1 MPAGTEASGDEEA
14 RWWGEHLVGQV
25 LLRVRD
31 AAPYLPVLET
41 LADRGAYGP
50 WFWTALRVGA
60 HDRFAL
66 LRRLVVHDPSPG
78 DGHRYLDTVAE
89 LLAADPAG
97 AQRQLTA
104 WFDDERALPAL
115 PDATVATAAQALLHT
130 HRHRAVDDLTE
141 ALVDCPHPR
150 ADELLTV
157 LADEEPSALCRA
169 VDRWAHDERTD
180 RHVAAL
186 AYGLRVQSRA
196 RGDADHGLLR
206 YAALALLARPGG
218 DRLHGAALALL
229 VRDPRSRPAYL
240 DRALRRF
247 ATGDPQLPASA
258 LAAALESDPD
268 PVLAAFR
275 TRLGELGPGAGDIV
289 RTLADV
295 TTPALARR
303 AAALVGEVTA
313 DRPEGAARH
322 AAAFVD
328 RCLERGPT
336 GRSVLLPLALELLRA
351 PSTAVRAAL
360 APVLAAPG
368 TAASRGLRGELLDVL
383 LGQER
388 DPDVLAAVLDAA
400 ARGAVRRGQARTRD
414 LVHRTGTLLVRTPQG
429 AARFDRGLV
438 ELAGAV
444 PGFAALTARWLA
456 AEPDDWAALVGPS
469 TRRTVESVAGA
480 AVPV

>member
-1 MPAGTEASGDEEA
+1 
-14 RWWGEHLVGQV
+14 
-25 LLRVRD
+25 
-31 AAPYLPVLET
+31 VLEG
-41 LADRGAYGP
+41 LADRGEYGP
-50 WFWTALRVGA
+50 WFWARVPVTPEA
-60 HDRFAL
+60 RLSL

-78 DGHRYLDTVAE
+78 KGVRYLDLVGA
-89 LLAADPAG
+89 LLAADPAP

-104 WFDDERALPAL
+104 WFDDDRPLPAL

-186 AYGLRVQSRA
+186 AYGLRVQTRA
-196 RGDADHGLLR
+196 TGEADQGLIR
-206 YAALALLARPGG
+206 YAALALLTRPGG
-218 DRLHGAALALL
+218 ERLHGAALALL
-229 VRDPRSRPAYL
+229 VRDPRSRAAHLARAL
-240 DRALRRF
+240 DRF
-247 ATGDPQLPASA
+247 AAGDPQLPASA
-258 LAAALESDPD
+258 LAAALETHPEQ
-268 PVLAAFR
+268 VLAALAD
-275 TRLGELGPGAGDIV
+275 RLDALGPGAGEVV

-295 TTPALARR
+295 TAPALARR
-303 AAALVGEVTA
+303 AAALMAGLVA
-313 DRPEGAARH
+313 AHPEGAARH
-322 AAAFVD
+322 AASYVD

-336 GRSVLLPLALELLRA
+336 GRSVLLPLALELLRT
-351 PSTAVRAAL
+351 PTPAVRIAL

-388 DPDVLAAVLDAA
+388 DPDVLVAVLDAA
-400 ARGAVRRGQARTRD
+400 ARGAVRRGQPRTRD
-414 LVHRTGTLLVRTPQG
+414 LVHRTATLLARTPEG
-429 AARFDRGLV
+429 AARFDRELV

-444 PGFAALTARWLA
+444 PGFAALTARWIG
-456 AEPDDWAALVGPS
+456 AEPDEWATLVGPS
-469 TRRTVESVAGA
+469 ARRTVESVAGTR
-480 AVPV
+480 VTV